1 MRFKRAMA
9 ASMAGV
15 MAIGSA
21 VVCQVT
27 ASAAEKTIDL
37 SGFQGWAGDIVD
49 ADTKT
54 ITFGANYDG
63 CGYWSNP
70 GVEDYDEL
78 VLTYHDL
85 TTDALTLI
93 AKVDEDNKAE
103 KSSNASSGEIVVDIT
118 GLDKAKIGSL
128 MITGGLNAGSVVI
141 DSIIARNAKTY
152 GEETVLWNGSEC
164 KKDDVYDLADFDY
177 SKLTDDAQFTIYMTT
192 TDHKGAKKGDGVG
205 QIVANYHWTD
215 PDPEDSTKTIA
226 RTIQFISP
234 GQSISDGTY
243 TFTKKEL
250 LNVST
255 ETELQKVQFQV
266 YKEGVTVTK
275 VTVKDVEQSD
285 VEVSSLMIDGDEER
299 TATYGDAD
307 VALTV
312 TPNEDATSYDATK
325 VTWKSSDDKIATV
338 STDGTVSFVGAG
350 SATIT
355 ATYDGN
361 AAISDSVTF
370 TVAKKAVTATITAK
384 DVTGATVDDALTK
397 AEAAATVNT
406 TLDKSDYKLTVKL
419 AEDKK
424 SYTASVALTDE
435 AAKKYTLT
443 CADASG
449 KIAYKVTG
457 LILSQDTL
465 TIPITSEGVQ
475 LTATI
480 QPEGLAEGE
489 IIWNVKDNTVATYED
504 GMVKPV
510 SGSAGN
516 STIITATVK
525 GTEISKD
532 CKVTIAEVLN
542 PAADITLDKTELSG
556 TAGEKATLK
565 ATVVG
570 EDSTKDSTDVV
581 TWKSSNEDVAT
592 VTAGNVTFVGAGTAT
607 ITAKAGEKTA
617 TCTVTVKAATVAVEK
632 ITLDKTTA
640 ELTVGDTT
648 TLKATVTPDNATDK
662 TVTWTSSDESVATV
676 KDGVV
681 TAVKAGT
688 ATITAKAGDKTATCT
703 VTVKAKE
710 EKPDPTP
717 AANEKEIWTGST
729 DLGTD
734 WSKSVAVPKA
744 DVKIGDTIRIK
755 VGTGSAEYHQI
766 KIMDSNWE
774 VLSSVKSKADAQ
786 YGTITVDKDGYVEF
800 VVNAADAK
808 LISEGGLIISGYDL
822 TISSVSNKALKDK
835 TITPSTKVETV
846 VDNGTSMIAVFA
858 ISEEDAAKYD
868 SYTVTITRGSDN
880 KSTYIVID
888 NCYKYV
894 TYTKDNEDIRV
905 SGDGAY
911 YIMLNITGIESSFGG
926 ITIRI
931 DPTVPKG

>member
-1 MRFKRAMA
+1 M
-9 ASMAGV
+9 
-15 MAIGSA
+15 
-21 VVCQVT
+21 
-27 ASAAEKTIDL
+27 TIT
-37 SGFQGWAGDIVD
+37 GAGD
-49 ADTKT
+49 
-54 ITFGANYDG
+54 
-63 CGYWSNP
+63 
-70 GVEDYDEL
+70 
-78 VLTYHDL
+78 
-85 TTDALTLI
+85 
-93 AKVDEDNKAE
+93 
-103 KSSNASSGEIVVDIT
+103 
-118 GLDKAKIGSL
+118 
-128 MITGGLNAGSVVI
+128 
-141 DSIIARNAKTY
+141 
-152 GEETVLWNGSEC
+152 
-164 KKDDVYDLADFDY
+164 
-177 SKLTDDAQFTIYMTT
+177 
-192 TDHKGAKKGDGVG
+192 
-205 QIVANYHWTD
+205 
-215 PDPEDSTKTIA
+215 
-226 RTIQFISP
+226 
-234 GQSISDGTY
+234 
-243 TFTKKEL
+243 
-250 LNVST
+250 
-255 ETELQKVQFQV
+255 
-266 YKEGVTVTK
+266 
-275 VTVKDVEQSD
+275 
-285 VEVSSLMIDGDEER
+285 
-299 TATYGDAD
+299 
-307 VALTV
+307 
-312 TPNEDATSYDATK
+312 
-325 VTWKSSDDKIATV
+325 
-338 STDGTVSFVGAG
+338 
-350 SATIT
+350 ATIT
-355 ATYDGN
+355 ATYGT
-361 AAISDSVTF
+361 VTKSIKI

-384 DVTGATVDDALTK
+384 DVTD
-397 AEAAATVNT
+397 ATVNEALAMAKAAVTVDT
-406 TLDKSDYKLTVKL
+406 TLAEADYDLTVKL
-419 AEDKK
+419 TDDKK
-424 SYTASVALTDE
+424 GYTASVALTNE

-457 LILSQDTL
+457 LILSADTL

-525 GTEISKD
+525 DTDVKAT

-581 TWKSSNEDVAT
+581 TWKSSSEDVAT

-640 ELTVGDTT
+640 EITVGETT
-648 TLKATVTPDNATDK
+648 TLKATVTPDNATNK

-710 EKPDPTP
+710 ETP

-774 VLSSVKSKADAQ
+774 VLSSVKSKADAK

-905 SGDGAY
+905 SGNGAY
-911 YIMLNITGIESSFGG
+911 YIMLDITGIESSFGG

>member
-9 ASMAGV
+9 ASMAAV

-21 VVCQVT
+21 VVCQIT

-37 SGFQGWAGDIVD
+37 SGFQGWGGNTVD
-49 ADTKT
+49 AATKT
-54 ITFGANYDG
+54 ITFAANYGG
-63 CGYWSNP
+63 CGYWGNP

-85 TTDALTLI
+85 TTDALTLV
-93 AKVDEDNKAE
+93 AKVDDDNKAE
-103 KSSNASSGEIVVDIT
+103 KYSNASSGEIVVDIT
-118 GLDKAKIGSL
+118 GLDRANIGSL

-164 KKDDVYDLADFDY
+164 KKGDVYDLADFDY

-192 TDHKGAKKGDGVG
+192 TDHEEAKKGDGVG

-215 PDPEDSTKTIA
+215 PDPEDSTKTIG

-243 TFTKKEL
+243 TFTKKDL

-285 VEVSSLMIDGDEER
+285 IEVSSLTIEGDKER

-307 VALTV
+307 VTLTV
-312 TPNEDATSYDATK
+312 APNPDATTYDESK
-325 VTWKSSDDKIATV
+325 VTWKSSNEKVATV
-338 STDGTVSFVGAG
+338 SADGTVSFVGAG

-355 ATYDGN
+355 ATYDN
-361 AAISDSVTF
+361 DSAISDSVTF
-370 TVAKKAVTATITAK
+370 TVAQKAVTATITAK
-384 DVTGATVDDALTK
+384 DVTDATVNEAQAM
-397 AEAAATVNT
+397 AEAAVTVDT
-406 TLDKSDYKLTVKL
+406 TLDKADYDLTVTL
-419 AEDKK
+419 AADKK
-424 SYTASVALTDE
+424 SYTASVALTE
-435 AAKKYTLT
+435 AAAKKYALT
-443 CADASG
+443 CEDASG

-457 LILSQDTL
+457 LILSADTL

-475 LTATI
+475 LEATI
-480 QPEGLAEGE
+480 KPEGLVEGVIE
-489 IIWNVKDNTVATYED
+489 WKIDDPTVATVEN
-504 GMVKPV
+504 GLVKPV
-510 SGSAGN
+510 SGSAG
-516 STIITATVK
+516 SSAIITATVK
-525 GTEISKD
+525 GTTVSAT
-532 CKVTIAEVLN
+532 CNVTIAEVLN
-542 PAADITLDKTELSG
+542 YAAEITLDKTELSG
-556 TAGEKATLK
+556 TAGETATLK

-570 EDSTKDSTDVV
+570 EDPTKPSTDVV
-581 TWKSSNEDVAT
+581 TWKSSDEKVAT

-607 ITAKAGEKTA
+607 ITATAGEKTA

-632 ITLDKTTA
+632 VTLDKTTA

-662 TVTWTSSDESVATV
+662 TVTWTSSDESIATV

-688 ATITAKAGDKTATCT
+688 ATITAKAGDKTATCA

-710 EKPDPTP
+710 ETP
-717 AANEKEIWTGST
+717 AANEKVIWKGST

-786 YGTITVDKDGYVEF
+786 YGTINVDKDGYIEF

-822 TISSVSNKALKDK
+822 TISSVSNKALKDE
-835 TITPSTKVETV
+835 TYAPSTKVHTV
-846 VDNGTSMIAVFA
+846 VKNGTSMIAVFA
-858 ISEEDAAKYD
+858 ISEEDAAKYE

-880 KSTYIVID
+880 KSAYYVID

-894 TYTKDNEDIRV
+894 TYNNGTEDIRV

-911 YIMLNITGIESSFGG
+911 YIMLNITGIQDSFGE